1 MKKAIPLSLLLLANI
16 IMLAHTV
23 VPHHHHNGVIVAIF
37 ESAGKS
43 KYENHDH
50 DHDYDH
56 RHESNSASEKCAL
69 NEVYTRS
76 DESSKIVSCQNSDP
90 IPRDIFVAPGIINKL
105 GFAYDYGIP
114 FRQKPFIES
123 RHYIFLSGSIGLRAP
138 PIC

>member
-16 IMLAHTV
+16 IMLAHTF
-23 VPHHHHNGVIVAIF
+23 VPHHHHNGVIVAIL
-37 ESAGKS
+37 EGTSKS

-50 DHDYDH
+50 DH

-76 DESSKIVSCQNSDP
+76 DESSKIVSCQNCDP

-105 GFAYDYGIP
+105 GFVYEYGIP

-123 RHYIFLSGSIGLRAP
+123 LHYIFSSGSVGLRAP
-138 PIC
+138 PIS